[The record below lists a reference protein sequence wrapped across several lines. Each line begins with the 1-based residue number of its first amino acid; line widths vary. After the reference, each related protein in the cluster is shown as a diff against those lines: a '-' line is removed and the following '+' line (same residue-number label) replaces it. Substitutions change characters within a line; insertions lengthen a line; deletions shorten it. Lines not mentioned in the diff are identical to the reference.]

1 MSNLYLNYALLTC
14 TIIVIHT
21 INIWLIIL
29 MNLLNSFNLIIFL
42 LHTKMEKFIEVK
54 KIDNFVFLQKTIT
67 NEQIYKLVKIHSQ

>member
-1 MSNLYLNYALLTC
+1 MNVPLFY
-14 TIIVIHT
+14 IVCLFGHF
-21 INIWLIIL
+21 L

-42 LHTKMEKFIEVK
+42 LHLKMEKFIEVK